1 MLQNDTKTIRNNCT
15 IINDMEKEIIFGKG
29 RLLDFTVLISMGETE
44 VLKVN
49 CIEFNST
56 LV

>member
-1 MLQNDTKTIRNNCT
+1 MLQSDAKTIRNNCT
-15 IINDMEKEIIFGKG
+15 IINDMEKEIVFGKG